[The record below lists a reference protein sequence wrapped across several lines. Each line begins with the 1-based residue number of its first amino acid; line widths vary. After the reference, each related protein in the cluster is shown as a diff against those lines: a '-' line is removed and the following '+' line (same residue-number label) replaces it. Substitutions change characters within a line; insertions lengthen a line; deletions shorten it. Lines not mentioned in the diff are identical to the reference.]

1 MLRVS
6 RLASLVVPSATLA
19 AAARAK
25 QLQTQGIKIHDFS
38 LGEPDFPTPEPIRES
53 GRRAIEAGKTKY
65 TPASGTMELRTAVA
79 NLYKGLGLTVPP
91 DQVLISNGAKH
102 SLHNAMAATLNPG
115 DEVLIPTPYWVS
127 YSDLVSMTG
136 AVPVL
141 LPANLEEGF
150 RLPAERLEK
159 AITPRTKMVLLNSP
173 SNPTGAVYTKAELES
188 IAKVVLAHDL
198 SVISDEIY
206 ERLVYDGSQFNCFAA
221 LHPDLPART
230 ITISG
235 VSKTYS
241 MTGWRIGWAIGP
253 KPIVAAM
260 GNIQSQETS
269 CPSSI
274 SQAAA
279 VTAITMDQSCV
290 EDMRVEFQA
299 RRDHVCARINKIA
312 GMRCPVP
319 GGAFYAFFDVKGC
332 LGKEIA
338 GRKIV
343 TDQDFCDGAL
353 NEGHVCLVP
362 GSAFGASG
370 HARLSFAAGMK
381 ELDAG
386 LDALEKWLE
395 S

>member
-1 MLRVS
+1 
-6 RLASLVVPSATLA
+6 
-19 AAARAK
+19 
-25 QLQTQGIKIHDFS
+25 
-38 LGEPDFPTPEPIRES
+38 
-53 GRRAIEAGKTKY
+53 
-65 TPASGTMELRTAVA
+65 MELRTAVA
-79 NLYKGLGLTVPP
+79 NLYKGLGLTVAP

-141 LPANLEEGF
+141 LPASLEEGF

-206 ERLVYDGSQFNCFAA
+206 ERLVYDGSQSTCFASI
-221 LHPDLPART
+221 HPDLPART

-290 EDMRVEFQA
+290 EEMRVEFQA

-332 LGKEIA
+332 LGREIA

>member
-6 RLASLVVPSATLA
+6 KVGSMVQPSATLA

-25 QLQTQGIKIHDFS
+25 QLQSQGIYIHDFS
-38 LGEPDFPTPEPIRES
+38 LGEPDFPTPGPIRD
-53 GRRAIEAGKTKY
+53 AAKLAMDAGKTRY
-65 TPASGTMELRTAVA
+65 TPASGTPELRSAIA
-79 NLYKGLGLTVPP
+79 GIYKGMGLLVSP
-91 DQVLISNGAKH
+91 DQVLVSNGAKH
-102 SLHNAMAATLNPG
+102 SLHNAMAAALDPG

-141 LPANLEEGF
+141 LPTTLEEGF
-150 RLPAERLEK
+150 RLPAARLEQ
-159 AITPRTKMVLLNSP
+159 AITPRSRILLLNSP
-173 SNPTGAVYTKAELES
+173 SNPTGAVYTRGELGA
-188 IAKVVLAHDL
+188 IADVVLKRNL

-206 ERLVYDGSQFNCFAA
+206 ERLVYNGSESTCFAT

-235 VSKTYS
+235 VSKTFA

-253 KPIVAAM
+253 KPIITAM

-279 VTAITMDQSCV
+279 LAAIAMDQDCV
-290 EDMRVEFQA
+290 EQMRQEFSR
-299 RRDHVCARINKIA
+299 RRDHVCARLNRMK
-312 GMRCPVP
+312 GVRCPVP
-319 GGAFYAFFDVKGC
+319 GGAFYAFFEVASC
-332 LGKEIA
+332 LGRTIQDRMLA
-338 GRKIV
+338 

-353 NEGHVCLVP
+353 NEAHVCLVP
-362 GSAFGASG
+362 GSAFGAPG
-370 HARLSFAAGMK
+370 HARLSFAAGMT
-381 ELDAG
+381 ELDQG
-386 LDALEKWLE
+386 LDALESWLN

>member
-6 RLASLVVPSATLA
+6 RLASSVIPSATLA

-25 QLQTQGIKIHDFS
+25 QLQAQGIKIHDFS
-38 LGEPDFPTPEPIRES
+38 LGEPDFPTPTPIRES
-53 GRRAIEAGKTKY
+53 ALKAIEGGKTKY
-65 TPASGTMELRTAVA
+65 TPASGTMDLRNAVA
-79 NLYKGLGLTVPP
+79 NLYKGMGLGVAP
-91 DQVLISNGAKH
+91 DEVLISNGAKH
-102 SLHNAMAATLNPG
+102 SLHNAMAAALDPG

-141 LPANLEEGF
+141 LPTSLDEGF
-150 RLPAERLEK
+150 LLPAARL
-159 AITPRTKMVLLNSP
+159 ANAVTSRTRMVLLNSP
-173 SNPTGAVYTKAELES
+173 SNPTGAVYGRAELES
-188 IAKVVLAHDL
+188 IAKVVLDHDL

-206 ERLVYDGSQFNCFAA
+206 ERLVYDGSESTCFAT
-221 LHPDLPART
+221 LHPELPKRT

-241 MTGWRIGWAIGP
+241 MTGWRIGWAVGP
-253 KPIVAAM
+253 KPIIAAM

-269 CPSSI
+269 CPSSV

-279 VTAITMDQSCV
+279 VTAITMDQTCV
-290 EDMRVEFQA
+290 EEMRKEFQA
-299 RRDHVCARINKIA
+299 RRDHVVARLNRMP
-312 GMRCPVP
+312 GLRCPVP
-319 GGAFYAFFDVKGC
+319 GGAFYAFFDVQGA
-332 LGKEIA
+332 LGREIA
-338 GRKIV
+338 GRKIA

-362 GSAFGASG
+362 GSAFGAPG
-370 HARLSFAAGMK
+370 HARLSFAAGLK
-381 ELDAG
+381 ELDLG
-386 LDALEKWLE
+386 LDALEAWLR

>member
-6 RLASLVVPSATLA
+6 RLAASVIPSATLA

-25 QLQTQGIKIHDFS
+25 QLQAQGIKIHDFS
-38 LGEPDFPTPEPIRES
+38 LGEPDFPTPEPVREA
-53 GRRAIEAGKTKY
+53 GKKAIDGGKTKY
-65 TPASGTMELRTAVA
+65 TPSSGTVELRKGVA
-79 NLYKGLGLTVPP
+79 QVYKGMGLEVGP
-91 DQVLISNGAKH
+91 DQILVSNGAKH

-136 AVPVL
+136 AVPIL
-141 LPANLEEGF
+141 LPTSIDDGF
-150 RLPAERLEK
+150 RLPAAKLAQ
-159 AITPRTKMVLLNSP
+159 AITSRTKMVLLNSP
-173 SNPTGAVYTKAELES
+173 SNPTGAVYSRAELQE
-188 IAKVVLAHDL
+188 IATVVLKHDL

-206 ERLVYDGSQFNCFAA
+206 ERLVYDGSVSTCFAA
-221 LHPDLPART
+221 LHPDLPAKT

-253 KPIVAAM
+253 KEIIAAM

-269 CPSSI
+269 CPSSV

-279 VTAITMDQSCV
+279 LAAITMDQACV
-290 EDMRVEFQA
+290 EEMRVEFQK
-299 RRDHVCARINKIA
+299 RRDMVCARLNRMH
-312 GMRCPVP
+312 GLRCPVP
-319 GGAFYAFFDVKGC
+319 GGAFYAFFEVVGC
-332 LGKEIA
+332 LGKVIG
-338 GRKIV
+338 GRKIT

-362 GSAFGASG
+362 GSAFGAPG

-381 ELDAG
+381 ELTEG
-386 LDALEKWLE
+386 LDALETWLK

>member
-6 RLASLVVPSATLA
+6 RLASSVIPSATLA

-25 QLQTQGIKIHDFS
+25 QLQSQGIKIHDFS
-38 LGEPDFPTPEPIRES
+38 LGEPDFPTPAPIRES
-53 GRRAIEAGKTKY
+53 AVKAIEGGKTKY

-79 NLYKGLGLTVPP
+79 NLYKGMGLVVAP

-102 SLHNAMAATLNPG
+102 SLHNAMAATLDPG

-141 LPANLEEGF
+141 LPTSLEEGF
-150 RLPAERLEK
+150 RLPAERLAK
-159 AITPRTKMVLLNSP
+159 AITPKSRMVLLNSP
-173 SNPTGAVYTKAELES
+173 SNPTGAVYSRAELEA
-188 IAKVVLAHDL
+188 IAQVVLRHDL

-206 ERLVYDGSQFNCFAA
+206 ERLVYDGSESTCFAS

-241 MTGWRIGWAIGP
+241 MTGWRIGWAVGP
-253 KPIVAAM
+253 KAIIAAM

-269 CPSSI
+269 CPSSV

-279 VTAITMDQSCV
+279 VTAITMDQACV
-290 EDMRVEFQA
+290 EGMRREFQN
-299 RRDHVCARINKIA
+299 RRDRVVDRLNQMP
-312 GMRCPVP
+312 GLRCPVP
-319 GGAFYAFFDVKGC
+319 GGAFYAFFDVKSC
-332 LGKEIA
+332 LGKEIG
-338 GRKIV
+338 GRLLS

-362 GSAFGASG
+362 GSAFGAPG
-370 HARLSFAAGMK
+370 HARLSFAAGVK
-381 ELDAG
+381 ELDEG
-386 LDALEKWLE
+386 LDALEAWLR